1 MEVQPWFFT
10 WITNNMV
17 ISVAIDK
24 YFSRV
29 DATLTADP
37 ITISCW
43 FYPTALTAEMTL
55 VSLSPDSASNGY
67 ALKCMGAV
75 AGDPIYAQKDLVTT
89 GNAVAGGPDGT
100 ANVWYHAA
108 GVFTSTLSRT
118 AYFNGTAG
126 AEETTEVVDGTI
138 AFQAVG
144 VTRRSTI
151 VNPIVGYVAEAAVWN
166 IALSATDIS
175 DLAGGKS
182 ALLVQPDNLV
192 RYWPLLGILN
202 DEPDYSGLEK
212 DMTLTGAFSVAEIA
226 SPTIEYPGS
235 LQRACPGSP
244 VQSSKRRREF

>member
-1 MEVQPWFFT
+1 MC
-10 WITNNMV
+10 
-17 ISVAIDK
+17 VAPTTDN
-24 YFSRV
+24 YYSRV
-29 DATLTADP
+29 DGTITADP
-37 ITISCW
+37 VTLACW

-55 VSLSPDSASNGY
+55 IALSPNSASNGY

-89 GNAVAGGPDGT
+89 GNAVALGPDGT

-108 GVFTSTLSRT
+108 GVFTSTLSRK

-138 AFQAVG
+138 AYQAVG
-144 VTRRSTI
+144 VTCRSTI
-151 VNPIVGYVAEAAVWN
+151 ENPIVGYVAEAAVWN
-166 IALSATDIS
+166 VALTDADILE
-175 DLAGGKS
+175 LAGGKS
-182 ALLVQPDNLV
+182 ALLVKPDNLI

-212 DMTLTGAFSVAEIA
+212 DMTLTGVYVGGTAH
-226 SPTIEYPGS
+226 PTVEYPGS
-235 LQRACPGSP
+235 LQRACPASP